1 MESLLMNIYVGNLS
15 YGTTSQ
21 DLQSLFQE
29 YGNVDK
35 ATIVTDRETGKPR
48 GFGFVEMSNPDE
60 AAKAIEGLHGTQFGG
75 RTLTVNEARER
86 TNNNNRGPRRF

>member
-15 YGTTSQ
+15 YGTTDQ
-21 DLQSLFQE
+21 DLETLFSA
-29 YGNVDK
+29 YGTVDK
-35 ATIVTDRETGKPR
+35 ATIIKDRETGKPR
-48 GFGFVEMSNPDE
+48 GFGFVEMSSPDE

-86 TNNNNRGPRRF
+86 SNNNRGPRRF